1 VLNNSNLHQINQT
14 DTEVLIDRND
24 EEFGD
29 YGLWVGSKNSDIVFG
44 FNLLV
49 KQFYTLILKRFIHSM
64 RNKTLVV
71 VQLLIPIGV
80 LIINMVYLK
89 YAPIKP
95 GDSPALKIDIENY
108 RKNFVPLNL
117 HYGPNVP
124 ANDSVIKTLSELYAL
139 QFNKTKNSVAF
150 DLNSNDTV
158 TLCQSSRGSIQDF
171 ISCLG
176 SLSLN
181 YIVDDYIVATDF
193 NEFEKQNV
201 SFVGYFNNQ
210 PYHVPPMAL
219 NFISNTLLKYY
230 TNSTSNNIFV
240 INHPLPRDLNEQLSD
255 LTLKDMTG
263 FNVAT
268 GLTFGFAFLISSFII
283 FLIKEKSSDAKHLQY
298 MSGCNSYIFWISAFL
313 WDMVNYLIPVV
324 FVVILLKV

>member
-1 VLNNSNLHQINQT
+1 
-14 DTEVLIDRND
+14 VLIGQDD
-24 EEFGD
+24 EEFAD
-29 YGLWVGSKNSDIVFG
+29 YGLWVGSKNSDLVFG

-64 RNKTLVV
+64 RNKVLVI

-80 LIINMVYLK
+80 LIINLVYLK

-95 GDSPALKIDIENY
+95 GDSPALKIDIEKYRRNY
-108 RKNFVPLNL
+108 IPLDL
-117 HYGPNVP
+117 HFGPGVST
-124 ANDSVIKTLSELYAL
+124 NDSVIKTLSELYAL
-139 QFNKTKNSVAF
+139 QFNKTKNSLAF
-150 DLNSNDTV
+150 DLSSNETV
-158 TLCQSSRGSIQDF
+158 ALCQSSRESIQDF

-176 SLSLN
+176 HLSLN

-193 NEFEKQNV
+193 NELEKQNV
-201 SFVGYFNNQ
+201 SFIGYFNNQ
-210 PYHVPPMAL
+210 PYHVPPLAL
-219 NFISNTLLKYY
+219 NLISNTLLKYY
-230 TNSTSNNIFV
+230 TNTTSNNIYV
-240 INHPLPRDLNEQLSD
+240 INHPLPRDL
-255 LTLKDMTG
+255 DMTG

-283 FLIKEKSSDAKHLQY
+283 FLIKKKSSDAKHLQY